1 MAQAIAQ
8 SYPYAGARRRSVAS
22 GFNAKFLLLSAIY
35 ALSFVYI
42 VYHTFNGD
50 RGLYAL
56 LKENRKLEVISEE
69 LEKVRVQRGNLEH
82 DAKLLRSES
91 LDLDMLDEQVRTNL
105 GVAGQDEVLVL
116 NAAKR

>member
-1 MAQAIAQ
+1 MARAVAHSSIE
-8 SYPYAGARRRSVAS
+8 YGNTRRRSGS
-22 GFNAKFLLLSAIY
+22 GISAKFLLLSAIY
-35 ALSFVYI
+35 ALSCVYL

-56 LKENRKLEVISEE
+56 LKENRKLEVIGEE
-69 LEKVRVQRGNLEH
+69 LNKVRTQRANLEH

-91 LDLDMLDEQVRTNL
+91 LDLDMLDEQVRANL

-116 NAAKR
+116 DGARR